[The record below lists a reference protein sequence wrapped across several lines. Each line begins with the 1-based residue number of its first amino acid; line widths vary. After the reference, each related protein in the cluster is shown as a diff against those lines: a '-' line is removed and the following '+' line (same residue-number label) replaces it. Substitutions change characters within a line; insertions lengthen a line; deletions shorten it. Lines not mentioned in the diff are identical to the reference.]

1 MSLPYLNGVSLSLED
16 NLNIERIVIRSTL
29 TITMSIMLNGFF
41 ITHASAA
48 DIDIDKLTSTCADCH
63 GKDGASTE
71 PEIPII
77 GGYSAQYILDTIAA
91 YSNKERPCRK
101 TEHPTGSN
109 KGQQSD
115 MCQIAKKLSEQ
126 EASAI
131 AQFYASKK
139 FVPAIQEFDPKKA
152 KLGKKVQK
160 KCRKCHTDGGAQ
172 AEDDAG
178 ILAGQWSPYL
188 RQQLKDYSSGERPMT
203 EKMEKKYKKIDE
215 TDIENLI
222 HYFAS
227 FQ

>member
-1 MSLPYLNGVSLSLED
+1 MH
-16 NLNIERIVIRSTL
+16 IKRIVIRSTL

-41 ITHASAA
+41 ITHTSAA
-48 DIDIDKLTSTCADCH
+48 DIGKLTESCNDCH

-77 GGYSAQYILDTIAA
+77 GGYSAQYIIDTITAF
-91 YSNKERPCRK
+91 SNKERPCRK
-101 TEHPTGSN
+101 TEYPTGSN

-115 MCQIAKKLSEQ
+115 MCTIAKKLSAE
-126 EASAI
+126 ETKEI
-131 AQFYASKK
+131 AEFYASKK
-139 FVPAIQEFDPKKA
+139 FIPARQEFDPEKA

-160 KCRKCHTDGGAQ
+160 KCKKCHTDGGS
-172 AEDDAG
+172 EPLDDAG

-203 EKMEKKYKKIDE
+203 EKMQKKYEKIDE

>member
-1 MSLPYLNGVSLSLED
+1 MD
-16 NLNIERIVIRSTL
+16 IERIVIRSTL

-48 DIDIDKLTSTCADCH
+48 DIDIEKLTSSCADCH

-77 GGYSAQYILDTIAA
+77 GGFSALYIIDTIAA

-101 TEHPTGSN
+101 TEYPTGSN
-109 KGQQSD
+109 KGQKSD
-115 MCQIAKKLSEQ
+115 MCEIAKKLSED
-126 EASAI
+126 ETKEI
-131 AQFYASKK
+131 AKFYASKK
-139 FVPAIQEFDPKKA
+139 FTPAMQEFDTEKA

-160 KCRKCHTDGGAQ
+160 KCKKCHTDGGS
-172 AEDDAG
+172 EPLDDAG
-178 ILAGQWSPYL
+178 ILAGQWTPYL
-188 RQQLKDYSSGERPMT
+188 RQQFKDYSSGDRLMT
-203 EKMEKKYKKIDE
+203 KKMKKKYKKIDE

-227 FQ
+227 FKK